1 MKINWI
7 LQQNLTDT
15 NTLEELKKSILLDN
29 AEYQEVH
36 IIPFSD
42 ELPFD
47 IDKNKKNVL
56 YGTTSLIMNAAANQ
70 VYRDAVFYNDEQ
82 FQMKVYMDKWNA
94 KMLNYDARIVEIYKF
109 INENHPENEQWF
121 IRPNEDTKSFTGLVT
136 TFSEFKEMANN
147 ALGGTPYFQKES
159 LIMVSRPKQIEK
171 EWRNFI
177 VDGTVV
183 SSSRYCVNRQRS
195 IDNRDIPCDMV
206 RFAEECC
213 KEFMPHDVF
222 VMDVA
227 LCEGQY
233 FIVECNCFNDTGFY
247 DHDILT
253 IVKSVNEYMRKKQ
266 GL

>member
-1 MKINWI
+1 MKQISWI
-7 LQQNLTDT
+7 LQKNLIDAM
-15 NTLEELKKSILLDN
+15 TLEGLKRATLLDN
-29 AEYQEVH
+29 TDYQEVY
-36 IIPFSD
+36 IVPFSED
-42 ELPFD
+42 LPFV
-47 IDKNKKNVL
+47 ISGEKNNVI
-56 YGTTSLIMNAAANQ
+56 YGTTSLVMNAAANQ
-70 VYRDAVFYNDEQ
+70 DYKDAVFYNDEQ
-82 FQMKVYMDKWNA
+82 FQMKVYLDKWNT

-109 INENHPENEQWF
+109 INESHLDDEQWF
-121 IRPNEDTKSFTGLVT
+121 IRPNEDTKSFTGLVAA
-136 TFSEFKEMANN
+136 FSEFKEMANN

-159 LIMVSRPKQIEK
+159 LILVSKPKHIEK

-247 DHDILT
+247 DHDIFT
-253 IVKSVNEYMRKKQ
+253 VVKSVNEYMRKKQ
-266 GL
+266 G